1 MMKSPVSTCGV
12 YSGLC
17 FPRSRRAISVARRPS
32 TLSEASTTYHP
43 RLTVSGFAETV
54 FTIKVLHGEKN
65 RGANSTGCPS
75 HLQPPSAPLPPLNAA
90 QKKSVAGVA
99 TLNSPKEDGGIVDV
113 PVQSRNL
120 GLTAIQLLKH
130 LIQYVGEL
138 LLTNKV
144 KKSNSETNYIF
155 TGIYYLKQWVTTGIA
170 ASQAT

>member
-1 MMKSPVSTCGV
+1 M
-12 YSGLC
+12 
-17 FPRSRRAISVARRPS
+17 
-32 TLSEASTTYHP
+32 
-43 RLTVSGFAETV
+43 
-54 FTIKVLHGEKN
+54 
-65 RGANSTGCPS
+65 
-75 HLQPPSAPLPPLNAA
+75 

-113 PVQSRNL
+113 PVQSRNP
-120 GLTAIQLLKH
+120 GLTVIQLLKH

-155 TGIYYLKQWVTTGIA
+155 TSIYYLKQWVTTGIA